1 MTTLADIEQEISNI
15 LATAEELSE
24 DQQEVALEYLDELGV
39 QEVEKADSIAYAIR
53 KRQSEIQFLKD
64 EEARLRSRRQAAEK
78 RLTEFKEYLAQ
89 LFQAEEI
96 SKISGIKSTL
106 YLRKSSSVEVE
117 DVALLPSELVKTEV
131 TFTPKKTDIK
141 KQIENGV
148 EVPGARINERQILMV
163 R

>member
-1 MTTLADIEQEISNI
+1 MATLASIEQEISNI
-15 LATAEELSE
+15 LATAEELPE
-24 DQQEVALEYLDELGV
+24 DQQELALDYLDELGV
-39 QEVEKADSIAYAIR
+39 QEIEKADSVAFAVR
-53 KRQSEIQFLKD
+53 KRQSEIQFLK
-64 EEARLRSRRQAAEK
+64 EEETRLRNRRQAAEN
-78 RLTEFKEYLAQ
+78 RLQQFREYLVQ